1 MSGSSAALLP
11 ASSSKKRLELPKVD
25 TFPTIIDVVKDET
38 APNLAPAPNL
48 ATAPRMARIPPTQ
61 VGFKS
66 ANSESAVS
74 ETASVSGMSSR
85 PVSPPLQSQQQPQK
99 KSKSALKRERRR
111 EAEEKEREL
120 QQERLK
126 KVEEVHA
133 PIIGRMKKK
142 DKKRADGSI
151 ESPPSPHTTQKLD
164 VPQMPMSEKRD
175 TPTNSAVGTAAA
187 TPSQT
192 ESEKPPAS
200 NKTVAQLL
208 QEINDIH
215 FATLEMFKPIVGLRY
230 ELHIT
235 ADELAQI
242 KIRDDAISKSEP
254 QGQQLKHSGTTGINL
269 RGGGTI
275 TMHQLV
281 TPGGN
286 VLTGLT
292 QQQEDHFLKLEESRK
307 REKAWERYPTTMKEW
322 KWMPKNTLLAEM
334 KGGGEGKVTLEEL
347 KEKVIAAR
355 KETEAFEKKLEKLL
369 KRNKKLVGLA

>member
-1 MSGSSAALLP
+1 MSGSS
-11 ASSSKKRLELPKVD
+11 SKKGLELPKVD
-25 TFPTIIDVVKDET
+25 TSLAITDIVKDET
-38 APNLAPAPNL
+38 IPNPA
-48 ATAPRMARIPPTQ
+48 AAPRMIRILPTQ
-61 VGFKS
+61 AQTGFRG
-66 ANSESAVS
+66 ANSEGAVS

-99 KSKSALKRERRR
+99 KSKSALKRERRKD
-111 EAEEKEREL
+111 AEEKEREL

-126 KVEEVHA
+126 EVEEVHA
-133 PIIGRMKKK
+133 PITGRMKKK

-151 ESPPSPHTTQKLD
+151 ESLPSPHLSEKIDPPQIS
-164 VPQMPMSEKRD
+164 VPEKRD
-175 TPTNSAVGTAAA
+175 MPINSISGVAASPT
-187 TPSQT
+187 QT
-192 ESEKPPAS
+192 EKPPTS

-208 QEINDIH
+208 QEINGIH
-215 FATLEMFKPIVGLRY
+215 FAALEMFKPIVGIRY

-242 KIRDDAISKSEP
+242 KVRDDTITKPEP
-254 QGQQLKHSGTTGINL
+254 QGQQLQHSGTTGINL

-292 QQQEDHFLKLEESRK
+292 QQQEENFLKLEESRK

-322 KWMPKNTLLAEM
+322 KWIPKNTSLLEENRED
-334 KGGGEGKVTLEEL
+334 EGKVNLEEL